1 MFHLIK
7 NANLFSPEAVG
18 LCHLVIAG
26 EKILHIDTEVP
37 TLDSR
42 FEVEIIDVEG
52 ASVVPGFIDGHAHI
66 TGGGGESGPS
76 SRVPPVKL
84 SEFTLAGVTSVVGL
98 LGTDDITR
106 NTQTLVTQAY
116 GLREEG
122 LSAWCYTGGYHYPLT
137 TLTGNVRSDIAF
149 VDPIIGV
156 GELAISD
163 HRSSQPTLDEFL
175 RVAGDAHVGGLMTG
189 KAGIVHCHMGD
200 GERGLDLLR
209 RAVEISE
216 IPARVFNPTHVNRN
230 KPLFKE
236 ALELTKLG
244 CRIDLTAFPKE
255 HVEPGLTATEAFL
268 AYREGGYPSELLT
281 MSSDGGG
288 CLPAFNSEGELTR
301 MGVGTSSILPETLA
315 ELADQNVPLEEIL
328 PCLTS
333 NVARLLRLSHKG
345 RLEKGLDADL
355 VVLDQSNKVSHVM
368 ARGNW
373 HVREYEPVILGT
385 YENTKV

>member
-1 MFHLIK
+1 MFHLLK
-7 NANLFSPEAVG
+7 NANLFSPHAVG
-18 LCHLVIAG
+18 LRHLVIAG
-26 EKILHIDTEVP
+26 ERIIHIDTEVP
-37 TLDSR
+37 SLDDR
-42 FEVEIIDVEG
+42 LGVEVVDLEG

-137 TLTGNVRSDIAF
+137 TLTGNVRGDIAF
-149 VDPIIGV
+149 IDPIIGV

-175 RVAGDAHVGGLMTG
+175 RVASDAHVGGLMTG

-200 GERGLDLLR
+200 GKRGLELLR

-255 HVEPGLTATEAFL
+255 HVEPGLAATDAFL
-268 AYREGGYPSELLT
+268 AYREGGYPTELLT

-288 CLPAFNSEGELTR
+288 CLPAFNSEGELSR
-301 MGVGTSSILPETLA
+301 MGVGTSSILAETLA
-315 ELADQNVPLEEIL
+315 ELAGNNVSLEDIL

-333 NVARLLRLSHKG
+333 NVAHLLRLSRKG
-345 RLEKGLDADL
+345 KLEKDFDADL

-368 ARGNW
+368 ARGKW
-373 HVREYEPVILGT
+373 HVRDYNPVILGT
-385 YENTKV
+385 YEKLKD